1 MLIRQKKLKENV
13 QWGLIK
19 IWIRKYFNIETE
31 TVTVIKNKKTGYI
44 YKDEEELKA
53 ANVDPND
60 ISRDTL
66 VKVTN
71 KGLEMFK
78 RFMSEK

>member
-1 MLIRQKKLKENV
+1 MANKE
-13 QWGLIK
+13 
-19 IWIRKYFNIETE
+19 YNIETE
-31 TVTVIKNKKTGYI
+31 TLTIIKNKKTGQV

-53 ANVDPND
+53 ANVDPQD
-60 ISRDTL
+60 ISRDVV

-78 RFMSEK
+78 KFMSEK